1 MFRIEGL
8 APKLDPQEMKRKM
21 REDVL
26 SSLWNF
32 LSYVALLR
40 VTPFILKK
48 LDSI

>member
-8 APKLDPQEMKRKM
+8 APKLDPEEMRRKM
-21 REDVL
+21 REDVIA
-26 SSLWNF
+26 SIRNF
-32 LSYVALLR
+32 LIYVALLR